1 MYGVN
6 TTNLAWIASYLNDKK
21 KYIRITE
28 SVDTVKKDNKF
39 RVPQGKVLGLLLLL
53 SYVNDLPNS
62 SSLLVPIMF
71 ADDTN
76 LFFGHSDIT
85 TLFKIV
91 NDELMIKTKKWFS
104 ANKLLLNVENTK
116 FSLFHKSNKEYSIS
130 PPLLKL
136 KINNHN
142 IERVNAMIF
151 VGILIGENLLWKK
164 THKILKIKY
173 QKHRAHIQVKMCCIT
188 PICTYI

>member
-1 MYGVN
+1 MYSVN
-6 TTNLAWIASYLNDKK
+6 TTNLAWIASYLNDQK

-39 RVPQGKVLGLLLLL
+39 RVSQGKVLGLLLLL

-85 TLFKIV
+85 TLT
-91 NDELMIKTKKWFS
+91 IKTKKWFS

-130 PPLLKL
+130 PPLPKL

-142 IERVNAMIF
+142 IERVNAMKF
-151 VGILIGENLLWKK
+151 VGVLIGENLLWKK
-164 THKILKIKY
+164 THKIS
-173 QKHRAHIQVKMCCIT
+173 
-188 PICTYI
+188 

>member
-6 TTNLAWIASYLNDKK
+6 TTNLAWIASYLNDQK

-53 SYVNDLPNS
+53 SYINDLPNS

-76 LFFGHSDIT
+76 LFFGHSNIT

-91 NDELMIKTKKWFS
+91 NDELMIKTKK
-104 ANKLLLNVENTK
+104 
-116 FSLFHKSNKEYSIS
+116 
-130 PPLLKL
+130 
-136 KINNHN
+136 
-142 IERVNAMIF
+142 
-151 VGILIGENLLWKK
+151 
-164 THKILKIKY
+164 
-173 QKHRAHIQVKMCCIT
+173 
-188 PICTYI
+188 

>member
-1 MYGVN
+1 MYGVS
-6 TTNLAWIASYLNDKK
+6 TTNLAWIASYLNDQK

-53 SYVNDLPNS
+53 SYINDLPNS

-76 LFFGHSDIT
+76 LFFGHSNIT
-85 TLFKIV
+85 TLFKTV

-104 ANKLLLNVENTK
+104 ANKVLLNVENTK

-130 PPLLKL
+130 LSLPKL

-142 IERVNAMIF
+142 IERVNVMKF
-151 VGILIGENLLWKK
+151 VGVLIGENLLWKK
-164 THKILKIKY
+164 HIKY
-173 QKHRAHIQVKMCCIT
+173 LENKIPKT
-188 PICTYI
+188 